1 MCSPP
6 EQGMPLAYSQH
17 AGDGHSEPSQLD
29 YMSDEFRIFHFKVTR
44 GGEYSLVPV
53 QLSLS
58 NDAPATSSTYLG
70 MASAYGVGVWVGRG
84 LLVPDLPLPR

>member
-44 GGEYSLVPV
+44 GGKYSLVQF
-53 QLSLS
+53 QLI
-58 NDAPATSSTYLG
+58 
-70 MASAYGVGVWVGRG
+70 R
-84 LLVPDLPLPR
+84 